1 MITTVLLLSFIG
13 AQVPV
18 EKPSPPTTPP
28 ATSQKPA
35 TQKPAAQ
42 KPVPAKPV
50 PAGPTVAITN
60 ARILTATGPA
70 IERGT
75 VVIRSGRIAAVGA
88 NVTIPPGARI
98 IDASGKVVTPG
109 FIESN
114 TNLGIV
120 EIPLSAEGTAD
131 QNSTDPGVS
140 AAFNV
145 VDAFNPRS
153 TAIPVAR
160 VDGITRALVV
170 PGGTGHIVQGQ
181 AAVFDFAGE
190 HAPSSVTKPQA
201 AMMAVLGEAGA
212 GVAGGSRATAML
224 RLRELLQDAAD
235 FHSNRAAWQSAQRR
249 NYVRSRLD
257 LDALRPVIAGTLPL
271 AIAANRASDLLAAM
285 RLADEFKLKLVLV
298 GAAEGWMVA
307 DDIAKRKVP
316 VVIKPLT
323 NIPSF
328 DALGATLENAARL
341 HRAGV
346 TLVLS
351 TFDTH
356 RAGTLRQE
364 VANAISYGLDA
375 DAALRSVTITPARVW
390 GIADRAGSL
399 EVGKD
404 ADVVIWSG
412 DPFEVTTAAEQV
424 FIKGREMPMETRQSE
439 LLKKYRTI
447 AR

>member
-1 MITTVLLLSFIG
+1 MITAVLLVSFLG

-18 EKPSPPTTPP
+18 EKPSQATKPP

-35 TQKPAAQ
+35 TQKPATQ
-42 KPVPAKPV
+42 KSAPAKPV
-50 PAGPTVAITN
+50 PAGPTIAITN

-70 IERGT
+70 VENGT
-75 VVIRSGRIAAVGA
+75 VLIRAGRIAAVGA
-88 NVTIPPGARI
+88 SVTIPSGARI
-98 IDASGKVVTPG
+98 IEASGKIVTPG

-120 EIPLSAEGTAD
+120 EISLSAEGTAD

-145 VDAFNPRS
+145 VDAFNPLS

-181 AAVFDFAGE
+181 AAVFDLAGE
-190 HAPSSVTKPQA
+190 HAPSSVTKPRA

-235 FHSNRAAWQSAQRR
+235 FNTNRAAWQSAQRR
-249 NYVRSRLD
+249 GYVRSRLD
-257 LDALRPVIAGTLPL
+257 LEALRPVIAGTMPL

-307 DDIAKRKVP
+307 DDIAKRQVP

-341 HRAGV
+341 QRAGV

-364 VANAISYGLDA
+364 VGNAISYGLDA
-375 DAALRSVTITPARVW
+375 DAALRAVTITPARVW
-390 GIADRAGSL
+390 GISDRTGSL
-399 EVGKD
+399 EAGKD

-412 DPFEVTTAAEQV
+412 DPFEVTSAAEQV

-439 LLKKYRTI
+439 LLKKYRTL